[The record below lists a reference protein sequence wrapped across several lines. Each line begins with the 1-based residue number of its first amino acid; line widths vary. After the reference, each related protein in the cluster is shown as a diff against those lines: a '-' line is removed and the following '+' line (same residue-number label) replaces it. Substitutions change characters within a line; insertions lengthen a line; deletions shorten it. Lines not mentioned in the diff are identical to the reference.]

1 MRIAV
6 VTSSFP
12 RFRGDGVGSFI
23 YSLMHRLTL
32 LGHEVTVLAPYDPK
46 VVPDWQ
52 SAVKVKRV
60 RFIWPDAWSRLG
72 HAQSLDSDVELKWHA
87 YPLVAL
93 FSLFSILRMRTE
105 VKNEQTDILYAQ
117 WLLPGGFI
125 GAAVSRLTGVPLVL
139 GVHGSDVFVAEQH
152 RVFHPVV
159 RFVLKTACGVI
170 ACSGDLAKRVVGLG
184 MPQAQVSVV
193 PYGVDIERYHPEEQ
207 AARVPGAKATI
218 PDGKKV
224 VLAMGR
230 LVYKKGF
237 STLLQAAPQVLAK
250 CPDTTFVIAGEG
262 DLRAKLEA
270 LAESLGVREHVVFA
284 GHVPWDQTPAALAS
298 ADVLVVP
305 SVLDEAGNV
314 DGLPNVLLESMAS
327 GCAIVA
333 SEVAGIPEVIKDGE
347 NGLLVPQRDEQA
359 LADAICT
366 LLSDPLMRQRLGH
379 AARAT
384 AVNGLSWA
392 HTADRVARI
401 LESCLG
407 NRGQAPVSG

>member
-1 MRIAV
+1 MH
-6 VTSSFP
+6 
-12 RFRGDGVGSFI
+12 
-23 YSLMHRLTL
+23 SLTN
-32 LGHEVTVLAPYDPK
+32 LGHDVTVVAPYDPR

-52 SAVKVKRV
+52 SAVRVKRV
-60 RFIWPDAWSRLG
+60 RFIWPDSWSQVG
-72 HAQSLDSDVELKWHA
+72 HAQSLDSDVQLKWHA

-93 FSLFSILRMRTE
+93 FSLFSILRLRTE
-105 VKNEQTDILYAQ
+105 VKREQTDIIYAQ

-139 GVHGSDVFVAEQH
+139 HVHGSDVFVAERH
-152 RVFHPVV
+152 RAFHPVV
-159 RFVLKTACGVI
+159 RFVLNAACCVI
-170 ACSGDLAKRVVGLG
+170 ACSGDLANRVAGLG
-184 MPQAQVSVV
+184 MPQDRVTVV
-193 PYGVDIERYHPEEQ
+193 PYGVDIERYDPDQRAE
-207 AARVPGAKATI
+207 RVPGPEATI
-218 PDGKKV
+218 PDRGQV
-224 VLAMGR
+224 VMVMGR
-230 LVYKKGF
+230 LVHKKGF

-270 LAESLGVREHVVFA
+270 LAESLGIQQHVVFS
-284 GHVPWDQTPAALAS
+284 GHIPWDQTPAVLTK
-298 ADVLVVP
+298 ADVFVVP

-347 NGLLVPQRDEQA
+347 NGLLVPQRNEQA

-366 LLSDPLMRQRLGH
+366 LLSDRQVRQRLGH

-392 HTADRVARI
+392 HTAERVARI
-401 LESCLG
+401 LGSCLE
-407 NRGQAPVSG
+407 RSDHVPVVR